1 MEQIMPQ
8 RRHLLIL
15 TMALVLPWAPAMAD
29 RYNRGVSSVHQP
41 IVQRDDYVLD
51 VPAGAL
57 GIADRDRI
65 LQWFAAINLGYGDRV
80 SIDGRAAGDA
90 TDTSSI
96 AALVGRYGL
105 FVTPGAP
112 ITQGDVAA
120 GNLRII
126 VSRSTASV
134 AGCPDWSQPSQ
145 PNFTSSAMSNYGCA
159 INSTMAAMVA
169 DPQDLVRGVA
179 AQGGDAET
187 ATKAIRSWREAM
199 PTAKGGLKVESVKG
213 GQP

>member
-1 MEQIMPQ
+1 MPP
-8 RRHLLIL
+8 RHPLLTL
-15 TMALVLPWAPAMAD
+15 ALIAIALPMAPAIAG
-29 RYNRGVSSVHQP
+29 RFNRGVESVHQP
-41 IVQRDDYVLD
+41 IVQRADYVID
-51 VPAGAL
+51 VSPALLKGAD
-57 GIADRDRI
+57 AERV
-65 LQWFAAINLGYGDRV
+65 LQWFAAIDLGYGDRV
-80 SIDGRAAGDA
+80 SIDSSAAPGGPGSGD
-90 TDTSSI
+90 I

-105 FVTPGAP
+105 LVSAGAP
-112 ITQGDVAA
+112 ITEGAIPP
-120 GNLRII
+120 GMLRIV
-126 VSRSTASV
+126 VSRTTATVS
-134 AGCPDWSQPSQ
+134 GCPDWNQASQ

-213 GQP
+213 GQQ